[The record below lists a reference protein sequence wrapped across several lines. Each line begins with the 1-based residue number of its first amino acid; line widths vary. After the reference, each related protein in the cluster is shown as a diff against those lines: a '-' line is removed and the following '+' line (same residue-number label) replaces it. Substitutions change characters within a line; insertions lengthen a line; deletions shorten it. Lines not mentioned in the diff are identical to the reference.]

1 MIRLASN
8 SALKLESVR
17 SILDSD
23 MKLSYVN
30 LMGENAGPSFNEV
43 VGGVEMPLS
52 HREIL
57 STANLRLQYLMDK
70 YRSEIDTD
78 FMVLESGLIRSR
90 LQHRITV
97 PDDKEV
103 GEYSHH
109 VTFGLYHKAS
119 TGEITILI
127 STPINIP
134 LPYYQWCLAHPGQKL
149 GTAIQ
154 SLDGADI
161 PSSMELAYLT
171 GNLHSRLGQLQEVVR
186 GLFFSHGMIRSPV

>member
-8 SALKLESVR
+8 SALKYEAVQNVLN
-17 SILDSD
+17 SD
-23 MKLSYVN
+23 MRLSYFS
-30 LMGENAGPSFNEV
+30 LMGEDAGPSFNEA

-52 HREIL
+52 HHEIV
-57 STANLRLQYLMDK
+57 STAKLRLQYLMDK
-70 YRSEIDTD
+70 YRSEINTD
-78 FMVLESGLIRSR
+78 FMVLESGLMRSS
-90 LQHRITV
+90 LPYRITI

-103 GEYSHH
+103 GEYCHH

-119 TGEITILI
+119 TDQTQILI
-127 STPINIP
+127 SKAISIP
-134 LPYYQWCLAHPGQKL
+134 LPYYEWCLAHPGQKL

-171 GNLHSRLGQLQEVVR
+171 GNKHSRLSQLEETTR
-186 GLFFSHGMIRSPV
+186 GLFYIHGMIRPPL